1 MTDKLTIAID
11 AHLANMLETREREL
25 EEARY
30 EIDTLKRSTSSVPRW
45 MYQCRSA
52 GDVDELP
59 SPRVQL
65 SLLDNKAEG
74 QKWQVA
80 LLYRDG
86 KNFLVRVPLAYSET
100 QTGSKLDIEGL
111 WENET
116 PGKPASTELLSRLPT
131 LLNALCETHNTLGFP
146 AYIVLD
152 DRQIR
157 VKQVFPI
164 FEGEIVR

>member
-1 MTDKLTIAID
+1 MAGCTSLPRRK
-11 AHLANMLETREREL
+11 EFSGSCSTR
-25 EEARY
+25 
-30 EIDTLKRSTSSVPRW
+30 VF
-45 MYQCRSA
+45 
-52 GDVDELP
+52 GD
-59 SPRVQL
+59 
-65 SLLDNKAEG
+65 
-74 QKWQVA
+74 
-80 LLYRDG
+80 
-86 KNFLVRVPLAYSET
+86 

-111 WENET
+111 WETET